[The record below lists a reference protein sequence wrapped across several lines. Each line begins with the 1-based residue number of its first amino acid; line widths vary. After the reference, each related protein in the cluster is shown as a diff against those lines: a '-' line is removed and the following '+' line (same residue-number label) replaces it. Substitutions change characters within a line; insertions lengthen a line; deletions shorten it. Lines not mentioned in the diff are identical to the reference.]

1 MKTSTNDI
9 DYFEGNDNEHLDT
22 SEDQQ
27 SKVVYLSLNVLNAL
41 SSLSRVV

>member
-9 DYFEGNDNEHLDT
+9 DYFEGNENEPLDT

-27 SKVVYLSLNVLNAL
+27 SKVVYLSLNVLA
-41 SSLSRVV
+41 VVT